1 MDLFKQL
8 RWFFQAHWRA
18 YSLAL
23 LMLAGV
29 AVLNMSVPYITG
41 HTVDALRDG
50 SLTYAQLSLRV
61 GTLLAVGV
69 VVYLFRYGWRVKLYG
84 SSYRLGTELRRRFY
98 ERLTFLGPAFYHR
111 HSSGDLMARA
121 TNDIDAIEMAAGE
134 GVLSGFDGLLTFVL
148 VLVMM
153 FAVIDWR
160 LALVALVPFP
170 FMAWGFYRI
179 SKIMHRHFQRSLQRF
194 SDLNDRTQEA
204 ISGIRLVKAMGREQQ
219 ESQDFNHIASEA
231 ASANFA
237 VQRTEAWYDP
247 VIYLS
252 MSSAFLLSLG
262 FGSWLISRGEL
273 SVGQLTSF
281 TMYLGQLIWPMFAM
295 GWLMNIIERGSAA
308 YKRVDS
314 LLQEPDTLADQGQLQ
329 TLSEPSIQ
337 LQHLHFSY
345 QQQPTLKDIHLQV
358 PAGTQLGIVGPTG
371 AGKSTLIQLIMRQ
384 LETTAGQLSLAGQ
397 PLQDYRL
404 DALREQFAYVP
415 QDPFLFTATIA
426 ENIALARPSASRE
439 EVEQVARLAA
449 IHQDILRFPDGY
461 DTLVGE
467 RGVTLS
473 GGQRQRIAIARALL
487 QDAPI
492 LVLDDALSAVDVHT
506 EQSIL
511 SHLRSARRGRTT
523 LIISHRLSAVEEA
536 QQILVL
542 IHGEQRELGDH
553 QALLARQGWYAR
565 MWSYQQLEQELEEK
579 MGDHRHHDSQADA
592 ADLLESSQ

>member
-111 HSSGDLMARA
+111 HSSGDLMPRA

-219 ESQDFNHIASEA
+219 ESQDFNRIASEA

-237 VQRTEAWYDP
+237 VQCTEAWYDP

-295 GWLMNIIERGSAA
+295 G
-308 YKRVDS
+308 
-314 LLQEPDTLADQGQLQ
+314 
-329 TLSEPSIQ
+329 
-337 LQHLHFSY
+337 
-345 QQQPTLKDIHLQV
+345 
-358 PAGTQLGIVGPTG
+358 
-371 AGKSTLIQLIMRQ
+371 
-384 LETTAGQLSLAGQ
+384 
-397 PLQDYRL
+397 
-404 DALREQFAYVP
+404 
-415 QDPFLFTATIA
+415 
-426 ENIALARPSASRE
+426 
-439 EVEQVARLAA
+439 
-449 IHQDILRFPDGY
+449 
-461 DTLVGE
+461 
-467 RGVTLS
+467 
-473 GGQRQRIAIARALL
+473 
-487 QDAPI
+487 
-492 LVLDDALSAVDVHT
+492 
-506 EQSIL
+506 
-511 SHLRSARRGRTT
+511 
-523 LIISHRLSAVEEA
+523 
-536 QQILVL
+536 
-542 IHGEQRELGDH
+542 
-553 QALLARQGWYAR
+553 
-565 MWSYQQLEQELEEK
+565 
-579 MGDHRHHDSQADA
+579 
-592 ADLLESSQ
+592 